1 MLALDQAWSRLPS
14 PFRGTRTMRSTAPD
28 TVSRY
33 SLDVSG
39 ARVLMVVPTLGR
51 RPEFLEKNLESIRGQ
66 SVLTDI
72 VIVAP
77 AGNAI
82 AERAAER
89 FAAHLIPDPGSL
101 PAAINAGVAA
111 GLRDHEFV
119 NWLGDDDL
127 LEPGSLAATTAA
139 LDTDPGAVVAFGH
152 CRYVDDQGRE
162 LWISRAGSWAPRILP
177 WGPDLIPQP
186 GMLVRTEAWRTVGGV
201 DESYRFAFDL
211 DLLLRLKR
219 LGRLKPVDQI
229 VSAFRWHPDSLTVGD
244 RSTNLQESER
254 ARLDALPPSAR
265 WISFLWEKP
274 MQSATRVAAQRVSAR
289 ARKLSGRS

>member
-51 RPEFLEKNLESIRGQ
+51 RPEFLEKNLESIRKQ
-66 SVLTDI
+66 SVLADI

-77 AGNAI
+77 VDNAI
-82 AERAAER
+82 AEGAAER
-89 FAAHLIPDPGSL
+89 FGTQLVPDPGSL
-101 PAAINAGVAA
+101 PGAINAGVAA
-111 GLRDHEFV
+111 ARPLHEFV
-119 NWLGDDDL
+119 NWLGDDDF
-127 LEPGSLAATTAA
+127 LEPESLAATTTA
-139 LDTDPGAVVAFGH
+139 LDADPGAVVAFGH

-219 LGRLKPVDQI
+219 LGRLKPVAQI

-265 WISFLWEKP
+265 RFSFLWEKL
-274 MQSATRVAAQRVSAR
+274 MQSATRIAAQRVTAR
-289 ARKLSGRS
+289 ARKLSSRS

>member
-1 MLALDQAWSRLPS
+1 MLALDHAWRRLPS

-39 ARVLMVVPTLGR
+39 ARVLIVVPTLGR
-51 RPEFLEKNLESIRGQ
+51 RHEFLEKNLESIRGQ
-66 SVLTDI
+66 SVSADI

-77 AGNAI
+77 AGNAT
-82 AERAAER
+82 AQNAAER
-89 FAAHLIPDPGSL
+89 FGAQLVSDPGSL
-101 PAAINAGVAA
+101 PAAINAGVATA
-111 GLRDHEFV
+111 RPQHDFV

-127 LEPGSLAATTAA
+127 LEPESLAATTAA
-139 LDTDPGAVVAFGH
+139 LDADPGAVVAFGH

-186 GMLVRTEAWRTVGGV
+186 GMLIRMEAWRTVGGL
-201 DESYRFAFDL
+201 DETYRFAFDL

-219 LGRLKPVDQI
+219 LGRLTPVDQI
-229 VSAFRWHPDSLTVGD
+229 VSAFRWHADSLTVGD
-244 RSTNLQESER
+244 RSTNLRESER
-254 ARLDALPPSAR
+254 ARCDALPPFAR
-265 WISFLWEKP
+265 RVAYLWEKP
-274 MQSATRVAAQRVSAR
+274 LQGATRLAARRVSGR
-289 ARKLSGRS
+289 AQKLSSRG